1 MTVALQPGTGPVA
14 VAADL
19 PVQVEDALTATSGF
33 LVPTGI
39 DEDLDEAMR
48 ACVRKVDSHA

>member
-14 VAADL
+14 ADAYL
-19 PVQVEDALTATSGF
+19 PVQVEGALTATSGY

-39 DEDLDEAMR
+39 DDDLDEAMR
-48 ACVRKVDSHA
+48 ACVRKADSHV